1 MSRGGYLDGE
11 ENDQQVSTCVLQ
23 RTARFALGRLVPDDG
38 ETWLWH
44 DEGYLCVVYIL
55 NPGKENAQ
63 EDGIQKQ
70 NLNQMETKGE
80 KEEEGAVQQ
89 QCLDACACSGV
100 CGGAESHPA
109 AVLRV
114 VCPV

>member
-1 MSRGGYLDGE
+1 MTSKCPPVFCKGLQGLPFGGESPG
-11 ENDQQVSTCVLQ
+11 
-23 RTARFALGRLVPDDG
+23 DG
-38 ETWLWH
+38 ETWLCH
-44 DEGYLCVVYIL
+44 DEGRLCVLYVL
-55 NPGKENAQ
+55 NPGKENVQ

-89 QCLDACACSGV
+89 QCLDACVCSGV
-100 CGGAESHPA
+100 CGGAESDPA

-114 VCPV
+114 VC